1 MKSKTKKYSTG
12 GQFDPSSLIGP
23 ALSMVPGVGQFAP
36 LLNMFMQPDNTPS
49 ASIGGKKL
57 MGPATSP
64 GIGNYNY
71 GGPIDPPITVY
82 PQKFRT
88 NIVPESTRIQP
99 QQFAQ
104 RLVPGYGGS
113 PLTSQEVQMDH
124 RREAYKQ
131 TDQYLINKAASEQAL
146 INVDRAAN
154 PTRYVSTSQP
164 AHPHDRLSGL
174 GSSAKAKS
182 VDRFRE
188 KAYGGDID
196 ISNTATQIKGN
207 PNVTDGNYY
216 PEMNVRLDH
225 DEVVKNNFVYSNRLS
240 NTLTGNTFAE
250 DAAKIE
256 KSTSKAEKRRSMF
269 GDKESINTVKWNDK
283 NMEGLKQFQEIAATA
298 MGLRNDSNSFENGGK
313 LPSEGFDVK
322 GFQDWYNTLPG
333 VKPLSPDGVWGPQTE
348 AAYNRAGAGFNN
360 PNTSPISERY
370 PPKINKSIMPQIGFL
385 ANTTLT
391 PNTQNADIQAS
402 GYPGDQINPNLFPG
416 IRQGEDVM
424 LRTQNPQDPMSQVP
438 QGYADWARGLGTSP
452 QNPNATPTDP
462 RNNQYE
468 TPITWGDA
476 LQGVEVASKFMG
488 LIGGP
493 EKENVNLDNTNLTR
507 QSFDVNPQLY
517 QSQRNLSNQVNSLDT
532 SNINLRRAL
541 FNQAYAGKMNNDS
554 QVLSNYQNMNNSA
567 NIQYEDRVS
576 NQRRYN
582 VGQQNYT
589 NDINARNR
597 GAFNTLKDNAFTSLG
612 NFGEGLNQKVY
623 ANDTVRLYEEMYPQV
638 AKRITS
644 ALSQDDLLKL
654 LKLRNPYG

>member
-64 GIGNYNY
+64 GMGNYNY

-146 INVDRAAN
+146 INVDRAEN

-225 DEVVKNNFVYSNRLS
+225 DEVVKNNFVYSNKLS

-256 KSTSKAEKRRSMF
+256 RSTSKAEKRRSMF
-269 GDKESINTVKWNDK
+269 GDKESVNTVKWNDK

-298 MGLRNDSNSFENGGK
+298 MGLRNDTNSFDNGGK

-348 AAYNRAGAGFNN
+348 AAYNKAGAGFNN
-360 PNTSPISERY
+360 PNTSPTYTRMKGEELPPISYIAGDSLVPNQLDESGNPVDY
-370 PPKINKSIMPQIGFL
+370 L
-385 ANTTLT
+385 ANRKSVNSSWYQLPTTTT
-391 PNTQNADIQAS
+391 PPMVPESYKNFAKSVLPN
-402 GYPGDQINPNLFPG
+402 PEGD
-416 IRQGEDVM
+416 V
-424 LRTQNPQDPMSQVP
+424 
-438 QGYADWARGLGTSP
+438 
-452 QNPNATPTDP
+452 
-462 RNNQYE
+462 RNSQYE

-493 EKENVNLDNTNLTR
+493 EKENVNLDNTNLTK

-541 FNQAYAGKMNNDS
+541 YNQAYAGKMNNDS

-597 GAFNTLKDNAFTSLG
+597 GAYDTLRDNAFTSLG

-623 ANDTVRLYEEMYPQV
+623 ANDTIRLYEEMFPQV
-638 AKRITS
+638 AKRITDP
-644 ALSQDDLLKL
+644 LSKDDLLKL
-654 LKLRNPYG
+654 LKLRNPNGE